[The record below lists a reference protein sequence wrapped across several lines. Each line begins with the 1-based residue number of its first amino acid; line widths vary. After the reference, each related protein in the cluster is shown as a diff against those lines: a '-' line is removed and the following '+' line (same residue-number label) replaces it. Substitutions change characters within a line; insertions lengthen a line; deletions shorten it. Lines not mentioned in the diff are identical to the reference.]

1 MERDAMKKSFGL
13 ALAALMAAS
22 LTACGGDDDTA
33 APSETTAASTTEPTE
48 TAETAETT
56 ETTEP
61 TESTPTGPPDPFGG
75 DYCEVLQEAKT
86 EFADFGGGDIDQTS
100 FEDLEAKIGE
110 LEDAA
115 PEEVSGDWMVLG
127 DGISGFLQVLE
138 DAGITLDDLAAF
150 QRGEVPEGVDPQVIQ
165 ELPQKIQA
173 LGLDGPEFQ
182 RATEAIEGHAK
193 SECGVD
199 LGAE

>member
-1 MERDAMKKSFGL
+1 MERDAMKKTFGL

-22 LTACGGDDDTA
+22 MTACGGDDETA
-33 APSETTAASTTEPTE
+33 APSETTAASTP
-48 TAETAETT
+48 

-61 TESTPTGPPDPFGG
+61 TEPTEATEATETTESSPTGPPDPFAG

-86 EFADFGGGDIDQTS
+86 EFADFGEGDIDQTS

-115 PEEVSGDWMVLG
+115 PEEVSDDWMVLG
-127 DGISGFLQVLE
+127 DGISGFLQILA

-150 QRGEVPEGVDPQVIQ
+150 QRGEVPEGVDPQKIQ

-182 RATEAIEGHAK
+182 QATQAIEDHAK
-193 SECGVD
+193 SECEID
-199 LGAE
+199 LDAE